1 MNARKEH
8 DVEDA
13 SDRAA
18 KRRKSQLMRVPL
30 RKITFWNSNRG
41 GMAISGYH
49 VHEIAH
55 GIMTNKTKLK
65 RYGHVDIVEIPPKLL
80 ETIRKENRERCS
92 QEPLLP
98 LFHEDIAYVCITKTH
113 FTHAQKL
120 AQDGNRFLYNETD
133 VLIKWQADDTEGAD
147 IQESGPLCQIFDCSL
162 FDDLNAMDALGTEDN
177 LNADIA
183 MGEDEMQA
191 FGRISGIM
199 ARMCACQDKDVIPNA
214 MTLMQV
220 SGLGGYSYDDWKG
233 FILLRLSLGKGNA
246 VAQIL
251 QSISFK
257 ACSGRVRVRPDDF
270 ALVATLDPRA
280 PWAKVAMMLFQYI
293 GNMNASRKPSAV
305 FNICPAKVS
314 PKLQSDIIKELV
326 EETAVV
332 LKVDRFIFSM
342 LKTYELPPNGRM
354 SDLMTARGEFLAN
367 QGRFM
372 IRIGTELKNY
382 AMKIA
387 AARRTQTAEARLA
400 IVQAQSVDGQ
410 AKAELLF
417 REKLVNAKLYT
428 KDTLPTLQNHVS
440 AAQDQTV
447 AAPSQAILSS
457 VQQEPSSDIVF
468 CESPETE
475 LGHAPVITE
484 AHVYRRLGITGPGK
498 NVLALI
504 MPQVV
509 MPQVDTDV
517 KAEVEQEGIG
527 RRGMWALVVD
537 SHAPF
542 EQVDTDVKA
551 EVEDNSSGLANVS
564 EDQPSTEPA
573 ENSDS
578 SQPNVVGTW
587 RIVRLRNLCLPNA
600 VVELSQESGDVCM
613 TVSTDDL
620 RAVPKSS
627 ANPVIQHPSIIIGDK
642 PLDAYD
648 YELKSMAV
656 AKIFAEHMLLS
667 THLGAHLSVAGVTV
681 HRLSEEGKT
690 PLVLQLRANASF
702 KKGTL
707 VLTPADG
714 EVMLQDS

>member
-1 MNARKEH
+1 M
-8 DVEDA
+8 
-13 SDRAA
+13 
-18 KRRKSQLMRVPL
+18 P
-30 RKITFWNSNRG
+30 
-41 GMAISGYH
+41 
-49 VHEIAH
+49 
-55 GIMTNKTKLK
+55 
-65 RYGHVDIVEIPPKLL
+65 
-80 ETIRKENRERCS
+80 
-92 QEPLLP
+92 
-98 LFHEDIAYVCITKTH
+98 
-113 FTHAQKL
+113 
-120 AQDGNRFLYNETD
+120 
-133 VLIKWQADDTEGAD
+133 IKWQADDTEGAE
-147 IQESGPLCQIFDCSL
+147 IQESGPLCQIFDCGL
-162 FDDLNAMDALGTEDN
+162 FDDPNAMDALGTEDN

-199 ARMCACQDKDVIPNA
+199 ARMSACQDKDVLPNA
-214 MTLMQV
+214 MTLVQV
-220 SGLGGYSYDDWKG
+220 SGLGGYSYDDWRG
-233 FILLRLSLGKGNA
+233 FILLRSSLGKGP

-280 PWAKVAMMLFQYI
+280 PWAKVAMMLFQYL
-293 GNMNASRKPSAV
+293 GNMNAARKPSTV
-305 FNICPAKVS
+305 FNISPAKVA

-342 LKTYELPPNGRM
+342 LKTYDNSTGAGTTVCGV

-372 IRIGTELKNY
+372 IKIGTELKNY

-400 IVQAQSVDGQ
+400 IVEVESVDGQ
-410 AKAELLF
+410 AKAEFSF
-417 REKLVNAKLYT
+417 REKLVIAKLYT

-509 MPQVDTDV
+509 MPQVVMPPVDTDV

-600 VVELSQESGDVCM
+600 VVELSQESGDVCI
-613 TVSTDDL
+613 TVNMDDL
-620 RAVPKSS
+620 RAVPISS
-627 ANPVIQHPSIIIGDK
+627 AKPVIQHPSIIIGDK
-642 PLDAYD
+642 PLNAYD
-648 YELKSMAV
+648 YEVKSMAV
-656 AKIFAEHMLLS
+656 AKSFAEHMLVS

-681 HRLSEEGKT
+681 HILSEEGKT